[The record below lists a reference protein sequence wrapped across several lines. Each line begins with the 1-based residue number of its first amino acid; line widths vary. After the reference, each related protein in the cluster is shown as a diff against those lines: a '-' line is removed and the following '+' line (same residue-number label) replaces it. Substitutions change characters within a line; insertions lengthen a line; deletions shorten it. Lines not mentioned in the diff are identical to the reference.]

1 MPNSSSWGQ
10 SSTRYLHSGVDVPLS
25 PESLIIIYA
34 SLALGASFL
43 CSILEA
49 VLLSTTRGHVAVLD
63 AGGSRT
69 APLWIRFKEDPQRPL
84 TAILTLNTIAHTV
97 GALGVG
103 TQVEAIHEGQYAMA
117 VASALLTIGVLLF
130 SEILPKT
137 LGTIYWKSLSKPTAY
152 ILNILIWLLIWIV
165 VPIEIIRRIFPESD
179 QETVS
184 REELVALAD
193 IGEAEGSI
201 EEDEEKVITNLLRL
215 REKSV
220 SAIMTPSVVMTTV
233 SADWS
238 VDNARREIPIMTHGR
253 LPVTGDSPDDVL
265 GIVLR
270 SDILRRAA
278 ADEDDVLMSEL
289 MRPVT
294 FCHEDESVD
303 VALDILL
310 ERREQIMVIKDEFG
324 STRGLLSMEDII
336 ETLLGVEIVDE
347 DDLEA
352 IQEGTTAED
361 LREFAKEKY
370 GHTNGENGLN
380 SDD

>member
-1 MPNSSSWGQ
+1 M
-10 SSTRYLHSGVDVPLS
+10 S
-25 PESLIIIYA
+25 PEWLIVIYA

-63 AGGSRT
+63 SDGDST
-69 APLWIRFKEDPQRPL
+69 ASLWVGFKEDPERPL

-137 LGTIYWKSLSKPTAY
+137 LGTIYWKSLSKPSAY
-152 ILNILIWLLIWIV
+152 TLNILIWILIWVV
-165 VPIEIIRRIFPESD
+165 VPIEMIRGIFPASE
-179 QETVS
+179 QETIS

-193 IGEAEGSI
+193 IGESEGSI

-215 REKSV
+215 REIFV
-220 SAIMTPSVVMTTV
+220 SEVMTPSVVVTTV
-233 SADWS
+233 SVDWT
-238 VDNARREIPIMTHGR
+238 VDMVRSQIPIMTHGR
-253 LPVTGDSPDDVL
+253 LPVIGESVDDVH

-270 SDILRRAA
+270 SEILRRAA

-294 FCHEDESVD
+294 FCDQSESVD

-310 ERREQIMVIKDEFG
+310 ERREQIMIIKDEFG
-324 STRGLLSMEDII
+324 ATQGLLSMEDII

-347 DDLEA
+347 ADLDG

-370 GHTNGENGLN
+370 GSTNGENGQN
-380 SDD
+380 ADE

>member
-1 MPNSSSWGQ
+1 M
-10 SSTRYLHSGVDVPLS
+10 S

-34 SLALGASFL
+34 GLAVGASFL

-49 VLLSTTRGHVAVLD
+49 VLLSTTRGHVAVLESEN
-63 AGGSRT
+63 SRT
-69 APLWIRFKEDPQRPL
+69 ARHWVRFKDDPERPL

-103 TQVEAIHEGQYAMA
+103 TQVEAIHDGQYAMA

-137 LGTIYWKSLSKPTAY
+137 LGTLYWKSLCVPSAY
-152 ILNILIWLLIWIV
+152 MLRVLIWLLIWVV
-165 VPIEIIRRIFPESD
+165 VPIEIVRRMFPTSE

-193 IGEAEGSI
+193 IGEAEGTI

-215 REKSV
+215 REKLV
-220 SAIMTPSVVMTTV
+220 SEILTPSVVMNTV
-233 SADWS
+233 SSNWT
-238 VDNARREIPIMTHGR
+238 VDDARREIPIMTHGR
-253 LPVTGDSPDDVL
+253 LPVIGESIDDVL

-270 SDILRRAA
+270 SDILRKAA
-278 ADEDDVLMSEL
+278 ADEDDVLMTEL

-294 FCHEDESVD
+294 FCLDTESVD
-303 VALDILL
+303 LALDILL
-310 ERREQIMVIKDEFG
+310 DRREQIMVVKDEFG
-324 STRGLLSMEDII
+324 TTRGLLSMEDII

-347 DDLEA
+347 ADLDA
-352 IQEGTTAED
+352 IEEGTTAED
-361 LREFAKEKY
+361 LREFAKEKF
-370 GHTNGENGLN
+370 GHTNDENEQQNGE
-380 SDD
+380 

>member
-1 MPNSSSWGQ
+1 M
-10 SSTRYLHSGVDVPLS
+10 S
-25 PESLIIIYA
+25 PESLIVIYA
-34 SLALGASFL
+34 TVAIGASFL

-49 VLLSTTRGHVAVLD
+49 VLLSTTRGHVAVLE
-63 AGGSRT
+63 ASGSRT
-69 APLWIRFKEDPQRPL
+69 AHLWIRFKEDPERPL

-117 VASALLTIGVLLF
+117 VASALLTVGVLLF

-137 LGTIYWKSLSKPTAY
+137 LGTLYWKSLSVPSAY
-152 ILNILIWLLIWIV
+152 FLKFLILLLIWV
-165 VPIEIIRRIFPESD
+165 VIPIEIVRRIFPAAE

-215 REKSV
+215 REKFV
-220 SAIMTPSVVMTTV
+220 NEIMTPSVVMTTV
-233 SADWS
+233 SAEWT
-238 VDNARREIPIMTHGR
+238 VDKVREEIPIMTHGR
-253 LPVTGDSPDDVL
+253 LPVIGDSIDDVQ

-278 ADEDDVLMSEL
+278 ADEDDVLMNEL

-294 FCHEDESVD
+294 FCSENESVD

-310 ERREQIMVIKDEFG
+310 DRREQIMVVQDEFG
-324 STRGLLSMEDII
+324 GTRGLLSMEDII

-347 DDLEA
+347 ADLDA
-352 IQEGTTAED
+352 IEEGTTAED
-361 LREFAKEKY
+361 LREFAKEKFAQ
-370 GHTNGENGLN
+370 TIDDDLENDEGL
-380 SDD
+380 

>member
-1 MPNSSSWGQ
+1 M
-10 SSTRYLHSGVDVPLS
+10 S
-25 PESLIIIYA
+25 PESLIVIYA

-49 VLLSTTRGHVAVLD
+49 VLLSTTRGHVAVLES
-63 AGGSRT
+63 GGSST
-69 APLWIRFKEDPQRPL
+69 ASLWVRFKEDPERPL

-103 TQVEAIHEGQYAMA
+103 TQVESIHEGQYAMA

-137 LGTIYWKSLSKPTAY
+137 LGTIYWKSLSKPSAY
-152 ILNILIWLLIWIV
+152 ILNILIWLLIWVV
-165 VPIEIIRRIFPESD
+165 VPIEMIRRIFPESE

-193 IGEAEGSI
+193 IGESEGSI
-201 EEDEEKVITNLLRL
+201 EEDEEKVITNLLGL
-215 REKSV
+215 REISV
-220 SAIMTPSVVMTTV
+220 STVMTPSVVVTTV
-233 SADWS
+233 SVDWT
-238 VDNARREIPIMTHGR
+238 VDMARAEIPIMTHGR
-253 LPVTGDSPDDVL
+253 LPVIGESVDDVQ

-278 ADEDDVLMSEL
+278 ADEDDILMSEL

-294 FCHEDESVD
+294 FCNESESVD
-303 VALDILL
+303 VALDMLL
-310 ERREQIMVIKDEFG
+310 EKREQIMIIKDEFG
-324 STRGLLSMEDII
+324 ATRGLLSMEDII

-347 DDLEA
+347 ADLDA
-352 IQEGTTAED
+352 IEEGTTAED
-361 LREFAKEKY
+361 LREFAKEKF
-370 GHTNGENGLN
+370 GSTNGENGHN
-380 SDD
+380 ADE

>member
-1 MPNSSSWGQ
+1 M
-10 SSTRYLHSGVDVPLS
+10 S

-34 SLALGASFL
+34 TLAIGASFL

-49 VLLSTTRGHVAVLD
+49 VLLSTTRGHVAVLE
-63 AGGSRT
+63 ANNSRA
-69 APLWIRFKEDPQRPL
+69 APMWVRYKDDPERPL

-103 TQVEAIHEGQYAMA
+103 SVVGEAYPGEYALA
-117 VASALLTIGVLLF
+117 IASSILTIGVLLF

-137 LGTIYWKSLSKPTAY
+137 LGTLYWKSLSVVSAY
-152 ILNILIWLLIWIV
+152 MLRFLIFVLIWAV
-165 VPIEIIRRIFPESD
+165 VPIEIIRKMFPAAE

-193 IGEAEGSI
+193 IGEAEGAI

-215 REKSV
+215 RETFV
-220 SAIMTPSVVMTTV
+220 SEVMTPSIVMTTV
-233 SADWS
+233 RADWT
-238 VDNARREIPIMTHGR
+238 VDTARAEIPIMTHGR
-253 LPVTGDSPDDVL
+253 LPVIGGSSDEIL

-278 ADEDDVLMSEL
+278 ADEDDVLMTEL

-294 FCHEDESVD
+294 LCSEEQSVD
-303 VALDILL
+303 AALDILL
-310 ERREQIMVIKDEFG
+310 DKQEQIMIVKDEFG
-324 STRGLLSMEDII
+324 TTRGLLTMEDII

-347 DDLEA
+347 DDLEG
-352 IQEGTTAED
+352 IEEGTTAED
-361 LREFAKEKY
+361 MREFAKEKFA
-370 GHTNGENGLN
+370 HQSEDEMNTE
-380 SDD
+380 SEE

>member
-1 MPNSSSWGQ
+1 M
-10 SSTRYLHSGVDVPLS
+10 S
-25 PESLIIIYA
+25 PESLIVIYA

-69 APLWIRFKEDPQRPL
+69 APLWIGFKEDPQRPL

-103 TQVEAIHEGQYAMA
+103 TQVEAIHDGQYAMA

-152 ILNILIWLLIWIV
+152 ILNILIWILIWIV
-165 VPIEIIRRIFPESD
+165 VPIEVIRRIFPESD
-179 QETVS
+179 QETIS

-220 SAIMTPSVVMTTV
+220 SAIMTPSVVMSTV

-238 VDNARREIPIMTHGR
+238 VDIARREIPIMTHGR
-253 LPVTGDSPDDVL
+253 LPVTGESPDDIL

-310 ERREQIMVIKDEFG
+310 DRREQIMVIKDEFG

-347 DDLEA
+347 EDLEA
-352 IQEGTTAED
+352 IEEGTTAED
-361 LREFAKEKY
+361 LREFAKEKF
-370 GHTNGENGLN
+370 GHTNGENGQN

>member
-1 MPNSSSWGQ
+1 M
-10 SSTRYLHSGVDVPLS
+10 S
-25 PESLIIIYA
+25 PESLIVIYA
-34 SLALGASFL
+34 TLAIGASFL

-49 VLLSTTRGHVAVLD
+49 VLLSTTRGHVAVLE
-63 AGGSRT
+63 AEKSRS
-69 APLWIRFKEDPQRPL
+69 APLWVGFKEDPERPL

-117 VASALLTIGVLLF
+117 VASALLTIGVLVF

-137 LGTIYWKSLSKPTAY
+137 LGTLYWKSLSVPCAY
-152 ILNILIWLLIWIV
+152 LLNILIWILIWVV
-165 VPIEIIRRIFPESD
+165 VPIEIVRRMFPEAE

-193 IGEAEGSI
+193 IGEAEGAI

-215 REKSV
+215 REKFV
-220 SAIMTPSVVMTTV
+220 SEVMTPSVVMSTV
-233 SADWS
+233 SHDWS
-238 VDNARREIPIMTHGR
+238 VDTARKEIPIMTHGR
-253 LPVTGDSPDDVL
+253 LPVTGESIDDIR

-278 ADEDDVLMSEL
+278 ADEDDILMSEI

-294 FCHEDESVD
+294 FCDQSESVD
-303 VALDILL
+303 FALDILL
-310 ERREQIMVIKDEFG
+310 DRREQIMIIQDEFG
-324 STRGLLSMEDII
+324 GTRGLLSMEDVI

-347 DDLEA
+347 EDLDA
-352 IQEGTTAED
+352 IEEGTTAE
-361 LREFAKEKY
+361 EHM
-370 GHTNGENGLN
+370 GGEEGVGGYKI
-380 SDD
+380 

>member
-1 MPNSSSWGQ
+1 M
-10 SSTRYLHSGVDVPLS
+10 S

-63 AGGSRT
+63 SGGSRT
-69 APLWIRFKEDPQRPL
+69 GQLWIRFKDDPERPL

-103 TQVEAIHEGQYAMA
+103 TQVEAIHDGQYAMA
-117 VASALLTIGVLLF
+117 VASALLTVGVLLF

-137 LGTIYWKSLSKPTAY
+137 LGTIYWKSLSKPSAY
-152 ILNILIWLLIWIV
+152 ALNILIWLLIWVV
-165 VPIEIIRRIFPESD
+165 VPIEIIRRIFPESE

-220 SAIMTPSVVMTTV
+220 SEIMTPRLVMTTV
-233 SADWS
+233 SAEWS
-238 VDNARREIPIMTHGR
+238 VDIARTEIPIMTHGR
-253 LPVTGDSPDDVL
+253 LPVTGESPDDIL

-278 ADEDDVLMSEL
+278 ADEDDILMSEL

-294 FCHEDESVD
+294 FCREDESVD
-303 VALDILL
+303 SALDILL
-310 ERREQIMVIKDEFG
+310 DKREQIMVIRDEFG
-324 STRGLLSMEDII
+324 SILGLLSMEDII

-347 DDLEA
+347 DDLEG
-352 IQEGTTAED
+352 IEEGTTAED
-361 LREFAKEKY
+361 LREFAKEKF
-370 GHTNGENGLN
+370 GHTNDGNGQN
-380 SDD
+380 SDV

>member
-1 MPNSSSWGQ
+1 M
-10 SSTRYLHSGVDVPLS
+10 S
-25 PESLIIIYA
+25 PTSLIIIYA

-49 VLLSTTRGHVAVLD
+49 VLLSTSRGHVAVLESE
-63 AGGSRT
+63 GSRT
-69 APLWIRFKEDPQRPL
+69 APLWVRFKEDPERPL

-103 TQVEAIHEGQYAMA
+103 TQVEEIHQGQYAMA
-117 VASALLTIGVLLF
+117 VASALLTLGVLLF

-137 LGTIYWKSLSKPTAY
+137 LGTLYWKSLSVPSAY
-152 ILNILIWLLIWIV
+152 TLRILIWLLIWV
-165 VPIEIIRRIFPESD
+165 VIPIEMIRRVFPAAE

-193 IGEAEGSI
+193 IGEAEGAI

-215 REKSV
+215 REKFV
-220 SAIMTPSVVMTTV
+220 SEIMTPRVVMNTV
-233 SADWS
+233 SADSS
-238 VDNARREIPIMTHGR
+238 VDTVRTEIPIMTHGR
-253 LPVTGDSPDDVL
+253 LPVTGESIDDVR

-278 ADEDDVLMSEL
+278 ADEDDILMSEL

-294 FCHEDESVD
+294 FCDQHESVD
-303 VALDILL
+303 VALDMLL
-310 ERREQIMVIKDEFG
+310 DRREQIMIIKDEFG
-324 STRGLLSMEDII
+324 GTRGLLSMEDII

-347 DDLEA
+347 ADLDA
-352 IQEGTTAED
+352 IEEGTTAED
-361 LREFAKEKY
+361 LREFAKEKFALSSED
-370 GHTNGENGLN
+370 G
-380 SDD
+380 SDTETE

>member
-1 MPNSSSWGQ
+1 M
-10 SSTRYLHSGVDVPLS
+10 S
-25 PESLIIIYA
+25 PESLIVIYA
-34 SLALGASFL
+34 TLAIGASFL

-49 VLLSTTRGHVAVLD
+49 VLLSTTRGHVAVLG
-63 AGGSRT
+63 AEESRS
-69 APLWIRFKEDPQRPL
+69 APLWVGFKEDPERPL

-117 VASALLTIGVLLF
+117 VASALLTIGVLVF

-137 LGTIYWKSLSKPTAY
+137 LGTLYWKSLSVPCAY
-152 ILNILIWLLIWIV
+152 MLNILIWILIWVV
-165 VPIEIIRRIFPESD
+165 VPIEIVRRMFPEAE

-193 IGEAEGSI
+193 IGEAEGAI

-215 REKSV
+215 REKLV
-220 SAIMTPSVVMTTV
+220 SEVMTPSVVMSTV
-233 SADWS
+233 SHDWS
-238 VDNARREIPIMTHGR
+238 VDTARNEIPIMTHGR
-253 LPVTGDSPDDVL
+253 LPVTGESIDDIR

-278 ADEDDVLMSEL
+278 ADEDDILMSEI

-294 FCHEDESVD
+294 FCNQSESVD
-303 VALDILL
+303 FALDILL
-310 ERREQIMVIKDEFG
+310 DRREQIMIIQDEFG
-324 STRGLLSMEDII
+324 GTRGLLSMEDVI

-347 DDLEA
+347 EDLDA
-352 IQEGTTAED
+352 IEEGTTAED
-361 LREFAKEKY
+361 LREFAKEKF
-370 GHTNGENGLN
+370 GQNNGDAPEQE
-380 SDD
+380 DE

>member
-1 MPNSSSWGQ
+1 M
-10 SSTRYLHSGVDVPLS
+10 S

-69 APLWIRFKEDPQRPL
+69 APLWIRYKENPQRPL

-103 TQVEAIHEGQYAMA
+103 TQVEAIHDGQYAMA

-152 ILNILIWLLIWIV
+152 VLNILIWLLIWIV

-220 SAIMTPSVVMTTV
+220 SEIMTPSVVMTIV

-238 VDNARREIPIMTHGR
+238 VDIARREIPIMTHGR
-253 LPVTGDSPDDVL
+253 MPVTGDSPDDIL

-278 ADEDDVLMSEL
+278 ADEDEVLMSEL

-347 DDLEA
+347 EDLEA
-352 IQEGTTAED
+352 IEEGTTAED
-361 LREFAKEKY
+361 LREFAKEKF

-380 SDD
+380 SND

>member
-1 MPNSSSWGQ
+1 M
-10 SSTRYLHSGVDVPLS
+10 S
-25 PESLIIIYA
+25 PESLIVIYA

-49 VLLSTTRGHVAVLD
+49 VLLSTTRGHVAVLES
-63 AGGSRT
+63 GGSST
-69 APLWIRFKEDPQRPL
+69 APLWVRFKEDPERPL

-103 TQVEAIHEGQYAMA
+103 TQVESIHEGQYAMA

-137 LGTIYWKSLSKPTAY
+137 LGTIYWKSLSKPSAY
-152 ILNILIWLLIWIV
+152 ILNILIWLLIWVV
-165 VPIEIIRRIFPESD
+165 VPIEMIRRIFPESE

-193 IGEAEGSI
+193 IGESEGSI
-201 EEDEEKVITNLLRL
+201 EEDEEKVITNLLGL
-215 REKSV
+215 REISV
-220 SAIMTPSVVMTTV
+220 STVMTPSVVVTTV
-233 SADWS
+233 SVDWT
-238 VDNARREIPIMTHGR
+238 VDMVRAEIPIMTHGR
-253 LPVTGDSPDDVL
+253 LPVIGDSVDDVQ

-294 FCHEDESVD
+294 FCNESESVD
-303 VALDILL
+303 VALDMLL
-310 ERREQIMVIKDEFG
+310 EKREQIMIVKDEFG
-324 STRGLLSMEDII
+324 ATRGLLSMEDII

-347 DDLEA
+347 ADLDA
-352 IQEGTTAED
+352 IEEGTTAED
-361 LREFAKEKY
+361 LREFAKEKF
-370 GHTNGENGLN
+370 GSTNGENGHN
-380 SDD
+380 VDE

>member
-1 MPNSSSWGQ
+1 M
-10 SSTRYLHSGVDVPLS
+10 S
-25 PESLIIIYA
+25 PTSLIIIYA

-49 VLLSTTRGHVAVLD
+49 VLLSTSRGHVAVLESE
-63 AGGSRT
+63 GSRT
-69 APLWIRFKEDPQRPL
+69 APLWVRFKEDPERPL

-103 TQVEAIHEGQYAMA
+103 TQVEEIHQGQYAMA
-117 VASALLTIGVLLF
+117 VASALLTLGVLLF

-137 LGTIYWKSLSKPTAY
+137 LGTLYWKSLSVPSAY
-152 ILNILIWLLIWIV
+152 TLRILIWLLIWV
-165 VPIEIIRRIFPESD
+165 VIPIEMIRRVFPAAE

-193 IGEAEGSI
+193 IGEAEGAI

-215 REKSV
+215 REKFV
-220 SAIMTPSVVMTTV
+220 SEIMTPRVVMNTV
-233 SADWS
+233 SADSS
-238 VDNARREIPIMTHGR
+238 VDTVRTEIPIMTHGR
-253 LPVTGDSPDDVL
+253 LPVTGESIDDVR

-278 ADEDDVLMSEL
+278 ADEDDILMSEL

-294 FCHEDESVD
+294 FCDQHESVD
-303 VALDILL
+303 VALDMLL
-310 ERREQIMVIKDEFG
+310 DKREQIMIIKDEFG
-324 STRGLLSMEDII
+324 GTRGLLSMEDII

-347 DDLEA
+347 ADLDA
-352 IQEGTTAED
+352 IEEGTTAED
-361 LREFAKEKY
+361 LREFAKEKFALSSED
-370 GHTNGENGLN
+370 G
-380 SDD
+380 SDTETE